1 MNWCIQNVVV
11 VVIICTPAAFLRS
24 ILHYIPYKQK
34 SRNRKEIGFNVQYEQ
49 FLAFFSSL
57 VLRMLAVSNVYVTLS
72 NTCRHD
78 GFHRYEQFLYILG
91 GLMLLESLIYKPK
104 FIDKISLCS
113 LETGEKTAGSE
124 RRRKKHTGF

>member
-1 MNWCIQNVVV
+1 
-11 VVIICTPAAFLRS
+11 
-24 ILHYIPYKQK
+24 
-34 SRNRKEIGFNVQYEQ
+34 
-49 FLAFFSSL
+49 
-57 VLRMLAVSNVYVTLS
+57 MLAVSNVYVTLS

-78 GFHRYEQFLYILG
+78 GFHCYEQFSYILG
-91 GLMLLESLIYKPK
+91 GLVLLKSLIYKPK

>member
-1 MNWCIQNVVV
+1 MNWCIQIVVL
-11 VVIICTPAAFLRS
+11 VIICTPATFLRS

-78 GFHRYEQFLYILG
+78 GFQRYEQFLYILG
-91 GLMLLESLIYKPK
+91 GLVLLKSLKGH
-104 FIDKISLCS
+104 SQL
-113 LETGEKTAGSE
+113 
-124 RRRKKHTGF
+124 

>member
-1 MNWCIQNVVV
+1 M
-11 VVIICTPAAFLRS
+11 
-24 ILHYIPYKQK
+24 
-34 SRNRKEIGFNVQYEQ
+34 QYEQ

-78 GFHRYEQFLYILG
+78 GFHHYEQFLYILG
-91 GLMLLESLIYKPK
+91 GLVLLTGKSLIYKPK
-104 FIDKISLCS
+104 LMDKISLCS

-124 RRRKKHTGF
+124 RRKKKHTGF

>member
-1 MNWCIQNVVV
+1 MNWCIQNVV

-34 SRNRKEIGFNVQYEQ
+34 SRKEIGFNVLYEEL

-78 GFHRYEQFLYILG
+78 GFHCYEQFLYILG
-91 GLMLLESLIYKPK
+91 GLVLLKSLIHKPK
-104 FIDKISLCS
+104 FIDKIYLCS
-113 LETGEKTAGSE
+113 LETGEKTASSE
-124 RRRKKHTGF
+124 RRRKKHSGF

>member
-11 VVIICTPAAFLRS
+11 VIIRTPAAFLRS

-34 SRNRKEIGFNVQYEQ
+34 RRNRKEIGFNVHYEN

-78 GFHRYEQFLYILG
+78 GFHCYEQFSYISG
-91 GLMLLESLIYKPK
+91 GLVLLKSLIYKPK

-113 LETGEKTAGSE
+113 LKNGEITAGSK
-124 RRRKKHTGF
+124 RRRKRHTGF

>member
-1 MNWCIQNVVV
+1 MHTKCSSSNYNVHQQLSLEVFYTIFLISRKVGIEKKLVSMCSMNNFWHN
-11 VVIICTPAAFLRS
+11 
-24 ILHYIPYKQK
+24 
-34 SRNRKEIGFNVQYEQ
+34 
-49 FLAFFSSL
+49 FFSSL
-57 VLRMLAVSNVYVTLS
+57 VLRILAVSNVYVTLS

-91 GLMLLESLIYKPK
+91 GCVLLKSLIYKPK
-104 FIDKISLCS
+104 FIEKISLCS